1 MLDLAAYGLF
11 GVIAVAMAIMVVAA
25 KEIMHSV
32 FYLAAFFISIA
43 CIYILLKTPF
53 LFATQILIYVGGV
66 VVMMIFAIMLVKRE
80 NENPKK

>member
-1 MLDLAAYGLF
+1 MLELAAFGLF
-11 GVIAVAMAIMVVAA
+11 GAISIATAVMVIAA

-43 CIYILLKTPF
+43 CIYIMLQTPF

-80 NENPKK
+80 KEK